1 MYRTC
6 VHLRTYAHS
15 PVLSTCTFVVH
26 QSCPIKRQ
34 KRKNDW
40 ACTLPPVAVR
50 RANTH
55 QGSFHSYKLAKKSQR
70 HLHDWE
76 VYHPCSA
83 GSLTWGER
91 SRESDKSDAG
101 PERFYRKHNG
111 FLLGWATNTGLSK
124 GVCSLL
130 FIYLFF
136 ASGLFRNKTKK
147 YCTDP
152 SKNCSLFGWWLYSRN
167 IHIWVR
173 RCTFRF
179 RWSIS
184 LFRQSAKENA
194 RNAAPQGSNRNWMNH
209 SWSFRYSR
217 SWWGVD
223 VSVVRSELFSCRCER
238 LWRGFFIE

>member
-1 MYRTC
+1 MYGTC

-55 QGSFHSYKLAKKSQR
+55 QGSFHSYKLAKKSRRQVLAAWPEVSGLENLIKVMQGQR
-70 HLHDWE
+70 GFIESIMDF
-76 VYHPCSA
+76 C
-83 GSLTWGER
+83 WG
-91 SRESDKSDAG
+91 G
-101 PERFYRKHNG
+101 PQ
-111 FLLGWATNTGLSK
+111 TGLSK

-130 FIYLFF
+130 FIYYFF

-147 YCTDP
+147 YCTDS
-152 SKNCSLFGWWLYSRN
+152 SKNWFGWWLYSRN

-173 RCTFRF
+173 RCTCRF

-209 SWSFRYSR
+209 SWSFRSSR

-223 VSVVRSELFSCRCER
+223 VLVVRSELFSCRCEQ
-238 LWRGFFIE
+238 LWQGFFIE